1 MSKIKGRNKEQERC
15 QKKSV
20 VGNKRVKKN
29 ASEVLEI
36 FALLILIWI
45 FKKNHD
51 FLWAKPQYKP
61 IKSLVIHL
69 KVTKDNYTWEEM
81 QNFGILLA
89 GC

>member
-1 MSKIKGRNKEQERC
+1 M
-15 QKKSV
+15 
-20 VGNKRVKKN
+20 
-29 ASEVLEI
+29 I
-36 FALLILIWI
+36 FVSQA
-45 FKKNHD
+45 
-51 FLWAKPQYKP
+51 QYKP